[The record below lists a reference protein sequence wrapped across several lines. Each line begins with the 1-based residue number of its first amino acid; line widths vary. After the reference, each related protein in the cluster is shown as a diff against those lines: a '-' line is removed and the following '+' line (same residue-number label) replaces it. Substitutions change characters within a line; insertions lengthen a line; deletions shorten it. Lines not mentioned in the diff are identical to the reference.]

1 MATLKEQI
9 EADIAGVFLKDDTE
23 FAESHKIGTNSKS
36 NAYTVIASL
45 QSNVI
50 NNGNFDGKAPLQ
62 MVSHTCIVAYPI
74 GGELR
79 LKADQI
85 LYIDDEAFKVI
96 DILDE
101 MGMATILLKKG
112 ADKRGFAHA

>member
-23 FAESHKIGTNSKS
+23 FASVHKIGTNSKS
-36 NAYTVIASL
+36 NAYTVLASL

-74 GGELR
+74 GGKLR
-79 LKADQI
+79 VNADQI
-85 LYIDDEAFKVI
+85 LYIDDEAYKVI
-96 DILDE
+96 DVLDE
-101 MGMATILLKKG
+101 MGMATILLRKG
-112 ADKRGFAHA
+112 SDKRGYNHV

>member
-1 MATLKEQI
+1 MTLKDMI
-9 EADIAGVFLKDDTE
+9 AADIGNVFLASSDE
-23 FAESHKIGTNSKS
+23 FAELHDIGTNSS
-36 NAYTVIASL
+36 NRKYHVIASL
-45 QSNVI
+45 QSNTI
-50 NNGNFDGKAPLQ
+50 DNGNFDGKAPLQ

-96 DILDE
+96 DVLDE

-112 ADKRGFAHA
+112 SDKRGFAHV

>member
-1 MATLKEQI
+1 MTLKDMI
-9 EADIAGVFLKDDTE
+9 AADITGVFLANEDE

-36 NAYTVIASL
+36 NAYTVLASL
-45 QSNVI
+45 QSNI
-50 NNGNFDGKAPLQ
+50 IDNGNFDGKAPLQ
-62 MVSHTCIVAYPI
+62 MVSHTLIVAYPI

-79 LKADQI
+79 LKVDQP

-96 DILDE
+96 DVLDE

-112 ADKRGFAHA
+112 SDKRGYGNV

>member
-1 MATLKEQI
+1 MTLKDMI
-9 EADIAGVFLKDDTE
+9 AADITGVFLASSDE
-23 FAESHKIGTNSKS
+23 FAEMHKIGTNSKS
-36 NAYTVIASL
+36 NAYTVLASL

-50 NNGNFDGKAPLQ
+50 NNGNFDGKSPLQ

-74 GGELR
+74 GGKLR

-85 LYIDDEAFKVI
+85 LYIDDEAYKVI
-96 DILDE
+96 DVLDE

-112 ADKRGFAHA
+112 ADKRGYSHV

>member
-1 MATLKEQI
+1 MTLKEMI
-9 EADIAGVFLKDDTE
+9 ASDITGVFLANSDE
-23 FAESHKIGTNSKS
+23 FAEFHDIGTNSFLRK
-36 NAYTVIASL
+36 YHVLASL
-45 QSNVI
+45 QSNTI
-50 NNGNFDGKAPLQ
+50 DNGAFDGKAPLQ

-85 LYIDDEAFKVI
+85 LYIDDEAYKVI
-96 DILDE
+96 DVLDE

-112 ADKRGFAHA
+112 ADKRGFAHV

>member
-1 MATLKEQI
+1 MTLKDMI
-9 EADIAGVFLKDDTE
+9 AADITGVFLASEDE
-23 FAESHKIGTNSKS
+23 FAEFHDIGSNSS
-36 NAYTVIASL
+36 NRKYRGIASL
-45 QSNVI
+45 QSNTI
-50 NNGNFDGKAPLQ
+50 DNGNFDGKAPLQ
-62 MVSHTCIVAYPI
+62 MVSHTLIVAYPI

-96 DILDE
+96 DVLDE

-112 ADKRGFAHA
+112 SDKRGHYV

>member
-1 MATLKEQI
+1 MTLKDMI
-9 EADIAGVFLKDDTE
+9 ASDITGVFLANEDE
-23 FAESHKIGTNSKS
+23 FAESHDIGTNSS
-36 NAYTVIASL
+36 NRKYRVIASL
-45 QSNVI
+45 QSNTI
-50 NNGNFDGKAPLQ
+50 DNGNFDGKAPLQ

-85 LYIDDEAFKVI
+85 LYIDDEAYKVI
-96 DILDE
+96 DVLDE

-112 ADKRGFAHA
+112 ADKRGYSHV

>member
-1 MATLKEQI
+1 MTLKEMI
-9 EADIAGVFLKDDTE
+9 AADITSVFLANSDE
-23 FAESHKIGTNSKS
+23 FAEFHDIGTNSS
-36 NAYTVIASL
+36 NRKYHVIASL
-45 QSNVI
+45 QSNTI
-50 NNGNFDGKAPLQ
+50 DNGNFDGKAPLQ
-62 MVSHTCIVAYPI
+62 MVSHTCVVAYPI

-96 DILDE
+96 DVLDE

-112 ADKRGFAHA
+112 SDKRGFAHV

>member
-1 MATLKEQI
+1 MTLKEMI
-9 EADIAGVFLKDDTE
+9 ASDIGNVFLASSDE
-23 FAESHKIGTNSKS
+23 FAEFHDIGTNSS
-36 NAYTVIASL
+36 NRKYRVIASL
-45 QSNVI
+45 QSNTI
-50 NNGNFDGKAPLQ
+50 DNGNFDGKAPLQ

-85 LYIDDEAFKVI
+85 LYIDDEAYKVI
-96 DILDE
+96 DVLDE

-112 ADKRGFAHA
+112 SDKRGYSHV

>member
-1 MATLKEQI
+1 MTTLKEMI
-9 EADIAGVFLKDDTE
+9 AADITGVFLANSDE
-23 FAESHKIGTNSKS
+23 FAEMHDIGTNSS
-36 NAYTVIASL
+36 NRKYRVIASL
-45 QSNVI
+45 QSNTI
-50 NNGNFDGKAPLQ
+50 DNGNFDGKSPLQ

-79 LKADQI
+79 LKVDQP

-96 DILDE
+96 DVLDE

-112 ADKRGFAHA
+112 ADKRGFAHV

>member
-1 MATLKEQI
+1 MTLKDMI
-9 EADIAGVFLKDDTE
+9 ASDITGVFLASEDE
-23 FAESHKIGTNSKS
+23 FAEFHDIGTNSS
-36 NAYTVIASL
+36 NRKYHVIASL

-62 MVSHTCIVAYPI
+62 MVSHTLIVAYPI

-79 LKADQI
+79 VKADQI

-96 DILDE
+96 DVLDE

-112 ADKRGFAHA
+112 ADKRGYSHV

>member
-1 MATLKEQI
+1 MTLKDMI
-9 EADIAGVFLKDDTE
+9 AADITGVFLANEDE
-23 FAESHKIGTNSKS
+23 FAEAHDIGTNSS
-36 NAYTVIASL
+36 NRKYHVIASL

-50 NNGNFDGKAPLQ
+50 NNGNFDGKSPLQ
-62 MVSHTCIVAYPI
+62 MVSHTLLVAYPI

-85 LYIDDEAFKVI
+85 LYIDDEPYKVI
-96 DILDE
+96 DVLDE

-112 ADKRGFAHA
+112 ADKRGFAHV